1 VLKEKI
7 KRIKL
12 RLKAWNKDQF
22 EDTQKM
28 LRSIEMEL
36 NKLKMEGD
44 ERQLNDQELKLQK
57 QVQEDLWVAVHSH
70 ESLLI

>member
-1 VLKEKI
+1 MLKEKI

>member
-1 VLKEKI
+1 MLKEKI

-57 QVQEDLWVAVHSH
+57 QVQEDLWVAAHSH